1 MQENQIENGM
11 DENEY
16 ICLRVIEKQD
26 YIEKLK
32 NDNRFLLSEINKKN
46 KNQAYANA
54 KIEALQKE
62 IQTLK
67 KEK

>member
-16 ICLRVIEKQD
+16 ICLRAIEKQD

-32 NDNRFLLSEINKKN
+32 NDNRFLLSEINRKN

>member
-1 MQENQIENGM
+1 MPEDQIGNSLE
-11 DENEY
+11 DNEY
-16 ICLRVIEKQD
+16 ICLRAIEKQD
-26 YIEKLK
+26 FIDKLK
-32 NDNRFLLSEINKKN
+32 NDNRYLLTMIYEKNKK
-46 KNQAYANA
+46 QAYANA